1 MANTKVPARLISSTT
16 LTVVARS
23 AAINITLT
31 NGILAVIARS
41 GTISVGVT

>member
-1 MANTKVPARLISSTT
+1 
-16 LTVVARS
+16 VARS